1 MIRLGV
7 VVEGATEEGFVQAI
21 LAPHLANLGIIAS
34 ATSLRGGVSV
44 DRLATEMARLTHS
57 FNVVTTMVD
66 FYGFQKRPV
75 DTPDSLQEHIDG
87 ILNAK
92 SPRTGVQ
99 AFSYVQMYEFEALLF
114 ADPAAFAVLAD
125 APSAV
130 SAELHEIRRQFPT
143 PEDINDAPDTAPHRR
158 IEDQHPR
165 YRKVQDGR
173 AVAEQIGLGRI
184 RAECPR
190 FDAWVGR
197 LENLNTQ
204 GQK

>member
-1 MIRLGV
+1 MA
-7 VVEGATEEGFVQAI
+7 VEGGTEEAFVQAV
-21 LAPHLANLGIIAS
+21 LAPHLAGFGVLTT
-34 ATSLRGGVSV
+34 ATSLGGRVSV

-66 FYGFQKRPV
+66 FYGFRKPPGH
-75 DTPDSLQEHIDG
+75 TPDSLQERIDSA
-87 ILNAK
+87 LSAK
-92 SPRTGVQ
+92 SPRTGTQV
-99 AFSYVQMYEFEALLF
+99 FSYVQMYEFEALLF

-130 SAELHEIRRQFPT
+130 PAELRKIRRQFPT
-143 PEDINDAPDTAPHRR
+143 PEDINDARDTAPHRR
-158 IEDQHPR
+158 IEDHHPR

-173 AVAEQIGLGRI
+173 AVAEQIGLDRI